1 MGAVDIPAGE
11 TVNLKPGSIHIM
23 FMGLRVVFKPG
34 EVIPVSFTFEKAGD
48 VTAEMKVGK
57 VEG

>member
-1 MGAVDIPAGE
+1 M
-11 TVNLKPGSIHIM
+11 NLKPGSIHIM
-23 FMGLRVVFKPG
+23 FMGLRAMFKLG